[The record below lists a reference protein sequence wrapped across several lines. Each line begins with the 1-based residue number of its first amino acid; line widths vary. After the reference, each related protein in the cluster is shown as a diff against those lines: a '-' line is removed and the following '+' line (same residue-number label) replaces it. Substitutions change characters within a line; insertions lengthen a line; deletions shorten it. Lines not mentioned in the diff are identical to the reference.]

1 MTDSWYYTRDGQQ
14 LGPVSRAQLVAAL
27 RQSPYWHQEYVW
39 KTGTPAWEQAGSI
52 EELSAEMAQS
62 HLEALARLD
71 HSSPAKASVLVTIL
85 TYVGLALLGMLSAV
99 AYYLLF

>member
-85 TYVGLALLGMLSAV
+85 TYAGLALLGMLSAV